1 MAVQKPLYHFGG
13 ARSFEELRRRRRLY
27 FSRGCPPIERSSAEG
42 ERVALANAMAMNYGF
57 AFRVSA
63 YAGLRALLQKT
74 FGPVNAQLVVD
85 SPHNSIYEEELAGEK
100 VLVHR
105 HNASRAYPA
114 SRMTGHPLFGR
125 LGQPLLLPGTHRT
138 SSYLCTA
145 GDAAQLSLYSACHGA
160 GTTVSELR
168 ASGRSSRDPQRRL
181 TLRFRYSDA
190 QPTAVEQLDD
200 HGVDEALRI
209 LTSHG
214 IVRPVARLR
223 PFAVLN

>member
-1 MAVQKPLYHFGG
+1 MA
-13 ARSFEELRRRRRLY
+13 
-27 FSRGCPPIERSSAEG
+27 
-42 ERVALANAMAMNYGF
+42 
-57 AFRVSA
+57 
-63 YAGLRALLQKT
+63 
-74 FGPVNAQLVVD
+74 
-85 SPHNSIYEEELAGEK
+85 
-100 VLVHR
+100 
-105 HNASRAYPA
+105 
-114 SRMTGHPLFGR
+114 GHPLFAR
-125 LGQPLLLPGTHRT
+125 IGQPLLLPGTHRT

-160 GTTVSELR
+160 GSTISEFRKSRL
-168 ASGRSSRDPQRRL
+168 SSRDPERRV
-181 TLRFRYSDA
+181 TLRYRYSDA